1 MKDNNPIVVQQ
12 LFDLSAQAVWK
23 AITDVSEMRK
33 WYFENI
39 PDFRAE
45 IGFET
50 RFPVQSGDRIF
61 THIWKV
67 VAVVP
72 QKIIGYSWN
81 FEAYSG
87 ESYTTF
93 ELTEKGFQTVL
104 TVKSF
109 VVSAFPDDIPEFK
122 RESGQA
128 GWDYLIKKSLKGFLE
143 K

>member
-12 LFDLSAQAVWK
+12 VFDVSAQAVWQ
-23 AITDVSEMRK
+23 AITDVGEMRK

-45 IGFET
+45 IGFES

-67 VAVVP
+67 AEVIP
-72 QKIIGYSWN
+72 QKVIGYSWN
-81 FEAYSG
+81 FEEYSG
-87 ESYTTF
+87 ESHTTF
-93 ELTEKGFQTVL
+93 ELSQEGSKTVL

-109 VVSAFPDDIPEFK
+109 VVTAFPDDIPEFK

-128 GWDYLIKKSLKGFLE
+128 GWDYLIKESLKEFLE